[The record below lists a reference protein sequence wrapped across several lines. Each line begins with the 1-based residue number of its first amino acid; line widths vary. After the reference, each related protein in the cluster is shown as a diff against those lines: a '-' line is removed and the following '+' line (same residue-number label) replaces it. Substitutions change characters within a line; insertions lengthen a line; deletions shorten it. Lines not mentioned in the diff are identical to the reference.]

1 MKKITAIILSLVLML
16 SLASL
21 CVSAISAGSSAVD
34 VWDGSTATGFS
45 GGNGL
50 ENDPYIIKTGA
61 ELDLIASN
69 CMGGETY
76 ANIYFKLA
84 ADIDWGGN
92 IWTPIGIDN
101 KTVFSGHFD
110 GNGQTIYN
118 LECFETYAGL
128 FGAVQEGS
136 VKNLKVD
143 YATFTTD
150 KRYCGAIAA
159 WATLSTFEG
168 ISAGENV
175 VVKTADILSSSAQMG
190 GCVGYVKNGSITGAT
205 FYGEVIC
212 TTVPD
217 TSFVGGIVGVIAANS
232 TVKYAINYGKVSN
245 INPSTVA
252 DAVCYLGGIAGGA
265 GATDPGHMEYC
276 INMGEVSSVDLA
288 GGILGRVHV
297 DRSSMKNCYNIA
309 PVKGERVGTVLG
321 YIAKLYVMEGNM
333 GVASDDAQVAI
344 GYEKGSSNAEY
355 KSPGDANLC
364 VADESTIKS
373 QTAYM
378 EAEGQTGI
386 HVPSF
391 NTVTPSEA
399 VEVTEPD
406 TTGEQTTDAPDVTDE
421 PVVTDDPSAGQTTEE
436 EQTDAPVATDEP
448 ANNAAAATDPAPAEK
463 KGCGG
468 TIGLA
473 AVLVCIVPVAFITKK
488 H

>member
-1 MKKITAIILSLVLML
+1 MKKITAFMISIVLIL

-21 CVSAISAGSSAVD
+21 CTSAISAGSSAVD
-34 VWDGSTATGFS
+34 VWDGTTATGFS
-45 GGNGL
+45 GGNGI

-61 ELDLIASN
+61 ELDLIASS

-76 ANIYFKLA
+76 ANVYFKLA

-92 IWTPIGIDN
+92 VWTPIGIDN

-128 FGAVQEGS
+128 FGAIQEGS

-159 WATLSTFEG
+159 WASLSNFEG
-168 ISAGENV
+168 ISVGENV
-175 VVKTADILSSSAQMG
+175 VVKTADIISSSAQMG
-190 GCVGYVKNGSITGAT
+190 GCVGYIKNGSITGAT

-217 TSFVGGIVGVIAANS
+217 TSFVGGIVGVVAANS

-252 DAVCYLGGIAGGA
+252 DAVCYIGGVAGGA
-265 GATDPGHMEYC
+265 GATDPGHVEYC
-276 INMGEVSSVDLA
+276 INMGEVSTVDLA
-288 GGILGRVHV
+288 GGVLGRIHV
-297 DRSSMKNCYNIA
+297 DRSSIKNCYNTGV
-309 PVKGERVGTVLG
+309 VKGERVGTVLG
-321 YIAKLYVMEGNM
+321 YLAKLYVMEGNM
-333 GVASDDAQVAI
+333 GVASEDAQVAL
-344 GYEKGSSNAEY
+344 GYEKGNTSAEY
-355 KSPGDANLC
+355 TSPGDANLR
-364 VADESTIKS
+364 VADVAVITS
-373 QTAYM
+373 QSGYI

-386 HVPSF
+386 HVPTF
-391 NTVTPSEA
+391 NTVTPSEPS
-399 VEVTEPD
+399 EETHPLTTE
-406 TTGEQTTDAPDVTDE
+406 EQTTEAPIVTDE
-421 PVVTDDPSAGQTTEE
+421 PVADSETTEE
-436 EQTDAPVATDEP
+436 EKTDAPTATDAPANNTPVATDP
-448 ANNAAAATDPAPAEK
+448 ATAPADK

-468 TIGLA
+468 TVGFA
-473 AVLVCIVPVAFITKK
+473 AILLCIIPIAFISKK